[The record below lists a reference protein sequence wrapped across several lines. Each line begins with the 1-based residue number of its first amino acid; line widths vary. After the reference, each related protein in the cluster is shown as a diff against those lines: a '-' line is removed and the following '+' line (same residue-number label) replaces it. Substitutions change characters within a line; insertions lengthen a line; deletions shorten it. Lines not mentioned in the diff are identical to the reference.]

1 MKRSHLL
8 LGTAFAITFATSSL
22 LAAPGQITICDQASN
37 LENPLMNGLN
47 GWLYLAPEFLSN
59 RFAYENQFAP
69 VKRFNQALW
78 SRGIKLVTIPIPNR
92 TAVYTDGFDG
102 SQPLQAKFNV
112 ETVRAEYNDSVTM
125 FRNAGITTVNV
136 MEAMRE
142 HAWTGDKE
150 RLFFIRD
157 HHWTPTGA
165 RVTAQATAKEVKAWN
180 EYYKALPKIDY
191 VSKATKTY
199 PFLGTLPGL
208 LEETC
213 PGLKVPSETAQ
224 GYITTRKSAG
234 SLLGDEQIDVAL
246 TGTSFSG
253 PPWGEGKLDF
263 NFTGFLQDGLRSN
276 VSNYA
281 LGGGGYDSSLETYLL
296 SEEYTKHK
304 PKFLLYEFWFFPY
317 GQVLNSFRRITPS
330 IYGACSGANIVAN
343 GPTVPLNTGKPRP
356 VLFTPGTA
364 KITGSSNY
372 IFMRLSDPSVL
383 KFDATLTYDDGQTE
397 TVAVERNNRVK
408 ANGQYFLELNDKFT
422 GNLLSVA
429 IQTKANTNS
438 KVTARMCRVPAP
450 LNPAPIDKN

>member
-8 LGTAFAITFATSSL
+8 LATALIITIAGSSL
-22 LAAPGQITICDQASN
+22 FAAPSQITVCAQARN
-37 LENPLMNGLN
+37 LENPLMNGPN
-47 GWLYLAPEFLSN
+47 GWLFLGPEFLSN
-59 RFAYENQFAP
+59 RFGYESQFAP
-69 VKRFNQALW
+69 FKRFNQVLW

-92 TAVYTDGFDG
+92 TSVYTDGFDND
-102 SQPLQAKFNV
+102 QPLQAKFKV
-112 ETVRAEYNDSVTM
+112 ETARADYNDSVTL

-142 HAWTGDKE
+142 HTWTGDKE
-150 RLFFIRD
+150 RLFFVRD

-165 RVTAQATAKEVKAWN
+165 RVTAQATAKEVKAWS
-180 EYYKALPKIDY
+180 EYYKALPKVDY
-191 VSKATKTY
+191 VSKTSKTY
-199 PFLGTLPGL
+199 PFYGTLPGL

-213 PGLKVPSETAQ
+213 PGTKVPNETAQ
-224 GYITTRKSAG
+224 GYTTTRKGAG

-253 PPWGEGKLDF
+253 PPWGQGKLDF
-263 NFTGFLQDGLRSN
+263 NFTGFLQESLRTN

-281 LGGGGYDSSLETYLL
+281 IGGGGYDASLETYLL

-317 GQVLNSFRRITPS
+317 GQELSAFRRIIPS
-330 IYGACSGANIVAN
+330 IYGVCSGANVLAS
-343 GPTVPLNTGKPRP
+343 GPTVPLVTGKLRP

-364 KITGSSNY
+364 NITGSSTY

-383 KFDATLTYDDGQTE
+383 KFDATLTYDDGQVE
-397 TVAVERNNRVK
+397 TVPIERSNRVK

-422 GNLLSVA
+422 GHLLSVA
-429 IQTKANTNS
+429 IQTKASTNS
-438 KVTARMCRVPAP
+438 KVTARMCSVPT
-450 LNPAPIDKN
+450 PINTN